1 MKNIL
6 YSVLMLIA
14 VMPALAC
21 GAFPCE
27 DMVPTAAEAPC
38 HDESENRQV
47 PDGPML
53 FKDCSNLDLHYY
65 QADKP
70 IQEPVLKLL
79 NYYVIFDTADSDYL
93 AALLPSHNSRAPPN
107 RLYAAPA
114 TALYLST
121 LRIRV

>member
-6 YSVLMLIA
+6 YSLLMLTA
-14 VMPALAC
+14 VMSALAC
-21 GAFPCE
+21 GAFACE
-27 DMVPTAAEAPC
+27 NVVPAAAELPC
-38 HDESENRQV
+38 HEQSENQHA
-47 PDGPML
+47 PKGPML

-79 NYYVIFDTADSDYL
+79 NYYVVFDFSDSDYL
-93 AALLPSHNSRAPPN
+93 AGLLPPQKSRAPPD

-114 TALYLST
+114 TAIYLST